1 MLLPTMDISSRNTS
15 LIPPS
20 LHLREFGPLFRDEKQ
35 RFLEG
40 RPSPSFVVRDHGS
53 SWCSYFKVGFG
64 SRPSHF
70 KQDNARIKC
79 SDSVFIRLG
88 HYVHDWFSIVAR

>member
-1 MLLPTMDISSRNTS
+1 MDISSRNTS

-88 HYVHDWFSIVAR
+88 HYVHD